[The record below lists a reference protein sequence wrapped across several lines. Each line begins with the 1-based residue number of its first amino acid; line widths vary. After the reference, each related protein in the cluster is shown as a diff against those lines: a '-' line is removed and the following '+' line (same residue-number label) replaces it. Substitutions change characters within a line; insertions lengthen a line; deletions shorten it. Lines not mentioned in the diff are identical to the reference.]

1 MRISIQTA
9 SFNIRLSLGQRKRL
23 TYRLVAAKARTFRLT
38 DLDDKRLD
46 RLRRMVDKSPS
57 AVQSLALAHLLAT
70 LERDQPIWLTVPS
83 EPDEPVAEPSED
95 DETGSAGL
103 AGRPEAA
110 VQAAGTSNGHGR
122 GKRSA

>member
-1 MRISIQTA
+1 M
-9 SFNIRLSLGQRKRL
+9 
-23 TYRLVAAKARTFRLT
+23 T
-38 DLDDKRLD
+38 DLEDKRLE

-57 AVQSLALAHLLAT
+57 GVLSLALAHLLAT

-83 EPDEPVAEPSED
+83 EPDEPVAEPSDEE
-95 DETGSAGL
+95 ETGSQL

-110 VQAAGTSNGHGR
+110 PHPAGVASTHSSTPSNGHGR